1 MALALSLALPSPAR
15 TPWSHHPCVAN
26 RAAEKSRSSFT
37 APLVNTRIRLRPLN
51 TRPCFRVSASSANS
65 DGGPSAETS
74 SVPSASPTT
83 GDLNDVTPTSAGRDT
98 ESGKDSQRQS
108 TATSSVG
115 RSRRVADSTDWI
127 ASAVT
132 RRFGIG
138 AGLAWVGFLAFG
150 VVSEQIKTRREVFL
164 EESNTRDVEDAE
176 ETELPNGVR
185 FTDLRVGGGAIP
197 QKGDLV
203 LVSLTGRV
211 SLPAQAEVADS
222 ESESLTFIDTTA
234 PGARDLVFSF
244 GIRPFPRGV
253 TEGLVLAMA
262 TMRAGGRRKVLVPG
276 DLGDGGGGVGG
287 SGSVGDSTLS
297 AAFRAAVERR
307 ASYMHVK
314 GGVGGEEGGGVGG
327 AVLEYVV
334 ELKRVSTPPSS
345 AGALLGLCWGSAGA
359 LLELCWG
366 SAGALL
372 ELCWGSAGALL
383 GLYWGPAGDLLS
395 CVASKAVNVAWQLH
409 VMSKAS
415 NPSNACVGLRR
426 SLHV

>member
-262 TMRAGGRRKVLVPG
+262 TMRAGGRRKH
-276 DLGDGGGGVGG
+276 
-287 SGSVGDSTLS
+287 
-297 AAFRAAVERR
+297 ACMCEA
-307 ASYMHVK
+307 
-314 GGVGGEEGGGVGG
+314 GG

-334 ELKRVSTPPSS
+334 ELKRMSIPPSS

>member
-253 TEGLVLAMA
+253 TEGLVSAMA
-262 TMRAGGRRKVLVPG
+262 TMRAG
-276 DLGDGGGGVGG
+276 
-287 SGSVGDSTLS
+287 S
-297 AAFRAAVERR
+297 AVMGQHACMCEA
-307 ASYMHVK
+307 
-314 GGVGGEEGGGVGG
+314 GG

-334 ELKRVSTPPSS
+334 ELKRVSIPPSS

-409 VMSKAS
+409 VMSKAC

>member
-51 TRPCFRVSASSANS
+51 ARPCFRVSASSANS

-253 TEGLVLAMA
+253 TEGLVSAMA

-287 SGSVGDSTLS
+287 SGSVG
-297 AAFRAAVERR
+297 V
-307 ASYMHVK
+307 
-314 GGVGGEEGGGVGG
+314 GVGG
-327 AVLEYVV
+327 AVLD
-334 ELKRVSTPPSS
+334 S

-372 ELCWGSAGALL
+372 
-383 GLYWGPAGDLLS
+383 GLYWGPDGDLLS

-409 VMSKAS
+409 VMSKACNS
-415 NPSNACVGLRR
+415 SDACVGLRR